1 MNQKHRV
8 DIKLLSPFYCPHPV
22 VLRDIYGPFLGK
34 KDVKIGIL
42 SILITQTK
50 PPLLMCRE
58 KGEKFCSCNI
68 NARKFPLNIK
78 ETQECRYDGIHGLY
92 KTLRLGIHDFGAF
105 AFRDYTFYCIN
116 YKAPAIDSSCV
127 PLT

>member
-42 SILITQTK
+42 SILITHK
-50 PPLLMCRE
+50 LPSSLLTTYINSFNVNKE
-58 KGEKFCSCNI
+58 KCAAVI
-68 NARKFPLNIK
+68 
-78 ETQECRYDGIHGLY
+78 
-92 KTLRLGIHDFGAF
+92 
-105 AFRDYTFYCIN
+105 
-116 YKAPAIDSSCV
+116 IDILVLEYSI
-127 PLT
+127 